1 MRMLL
6 PIVGLTLVLSGAACS
21 APEAPKAAA
30 PKTAPKADA
39 PKADAPK
46 ADAPKAALGK
56 PGADGKVRI
65 AATESGFE
73 PAKIEAKAGV
83 PLKLVFRRETD
94 HTCMTGVDFPEL
106 GIKKDLPLHTD
117 VEIEVTPKQGGTI
130 AFQCPM
136 GMGKSSIVTVM

>member
-1 MRMLL
+1 
-6 PIVGLTLVLSGAACS
+6 VLSAVACS
-21 APEAPKAAA
+21 APEAPPAAA
-30 PKTAPKADA
+30 KPVAAPRVAAPRAEAPKAE
-39 PKADAPK
+39 
-46 ADAPKAALGK
+46 APKAATGK
-56 PGADGKVRI
+56 PDADGKVRI
-65 AATESGFE
+65 AATEEGFT

-106 GIKKDLPLHTD
+106 GIKKDLPLNTD
-117 VEIEVTPKQGGTI
+117 VEIEVTPKEGGTI